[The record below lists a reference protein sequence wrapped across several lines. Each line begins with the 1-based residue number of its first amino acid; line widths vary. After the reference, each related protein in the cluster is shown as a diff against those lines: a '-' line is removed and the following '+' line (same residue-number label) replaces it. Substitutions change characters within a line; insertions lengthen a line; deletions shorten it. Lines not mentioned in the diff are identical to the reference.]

1 MLQGSPNSERAAWD
15 LEYRRSGRKYGG
27 APQDLPSLLPGA
39 RVLEAGCGDGK
50 SLLAMAGRGWDII
63 ATDFSREAIRIS
75 SGHQILR
82 NVGFI
87 QADMMALPFQKESF
101 DAVFLYHL
109 LGHIPVKGRS
119 LVASETERI
128 LVPGGAVFLRVF
140 SVRDFRNGRGDLV
153 ETNTYLRGDGIL
165 THYFSR
171 EEVELLFPGLIL
183 TTIMNADWSL
193 KVRGVQL
200 IRSEIV
206 AHFRK

>member
-1 MLQGSPNSERAAWD
+1 MLQSYPNSERAAW
-15 LEYRRSGRKYGG
+15 ERGYRRSGRKYGG
-27 APQDLPSLLPGA
+27 APPDLPSLLPGA

-50 SLLAMAGRGWDII
+50 SLLAMPGRGWEIV

-75 SGHQILR
+75 SGHQILC

-87 QADMMALPFQKESF
+87 QADARALPFRRESF

-109 LGHIPVKGRS
+109 LGHIPGKGRS

-140 SVRDFRNGRGDLV
+140 SVRDFRKGSGDLV
-153 ETNTYLRGDGIL
+153 EPNTYLRGDGVL
-165 THYFSR
+165 THYFLR
-171 EEVELLFPGLIL
+171 EEIESLFPGLIL
-183 TTIMNADWSL
+183 TAIRDDDWSM